1 MTTKHRIQINKRN
14 GEIGYAISENGGD
27 YMPVPLQ
34 EYLELKRRQAIEE
47 VRNLDRM
54 LGRKQT
60 IPEARGR

>member
-1 MTTKHRIQINKRN
+1 MNHKIQINKRN
-14 GEIGYAISENGGD
+14 GQITHAVSKNGGD
-27 YMPVPLQ
+27 YMPVQLI

>member
-1 MTTKHRIQINKRN
+1 MKHRIQINKRTSQTT
-14 GEIGYAISENGGD
+14 YAVSKNGGD
-27 YMPVPLQ
+27 YMPVQLK

>member
-1 MTTKHRIQINKRN
+1 MTKHQIQINKRN
-14 GEIGYAISENGGD
+14 GEVTYAVSKNGGD
-27 YMPVPLQ
+27 YMPVQLK

-54 LGRKQT
+54 LGRPQT